1 MVEGYPSEYSLT
13 ITGVQR
19 MRSKKLIG
27 AAGVFAWLAAWSL
40 VSAVPAEAG
49 SMKASV
55 FITQAKIP
63 TGLSEKALIGF
74 AKTNHQK
81 LLHETTTDP
90 VKERKWLATMV
101 ISFSK
106 PVDDM
111 EFSVLFYDVHD
122 GPRRFVD
129 DMSTMVNK
137 RNEKTYVQKVTLDR
151 PKFKPNRNMELVVTV
166 RREEVGRLKFG
177 VLGEEIKR
185 SGQVSFSDDETGAK
199 KK

>member
-1 MVEGYPSEYSLT
+1 MGP
-13 ITGVQR
+13 
-19 MRSKKLIG
+19 KKLVWIVGIG
-27 AAGVFAWLAAWSL
+27 GWLALWSL
-40 VSAVPAEAG
+40 VAVRPAEAG
-49 SMKASV
+49 SMKAQV
-55 FITQAKIP
+55 FITQAKLP
-63 TGLSEKALIGF
+63 ASLTEKGLIGF

-81 LLHETTTDP
+81 LLHETTSEP

-101 ISFSK
+101 IAFSR

-111 EFSVLFYDVHD
+111 EFTVLFYDVHD

-137 RNEKTYVQKVTLDR
+137 KTEKTFVQKLKLDR
-151 PKFKPNRNMELVVTV
+151 PKFKPNRNLELVVTV
-166 RREEVGRLKFG
+166 KREEVGRLKFG

-185 SGQVSFSDDETGAK
+185 SGEVSFSDDETGAK

>member
-1 MVEGYPSEYSLT
+1 MG
-13 ITGVQR
+13 
-19 MRSKKLIG
+19 SKKLVWLL
-27 AAGVFAWLAAWSL
+27 GVGTWLAVWSL
-40 VSAVPAEAG
+40 ASVMPASAA
-49 SMKASV
+49 SMKAQV
-55 FITQAKIP
+55 FLTQAKIP

-74 AKTNHQK
+74 ARSNHQK
-81 LLHETTTDP
+81 LLHETKTDP
-90 VKERKWLATMV
+90 VKERKWQASMV
-101 ISFSK
+101 IAFSR

-111 EFSVLFYDVHD
+111 EFTILFYDVHD

-137 RNEKTYVQKVTLDR
+137 KTEKTFVQRLTLDR

-166 RREEVGRLKFG
+166 KREEVGRLKFG

-185 SGQVSFSDDETGAK
+185 SGTVDFSDEEAGAK

>member
-1 MVEGYPSEYSLT
+1 
-13 ITGVQR
+13 
-19 MRSKKLIG
+19 MRSKKLIW
-27 AAGVFAWLAAWSL
+27 AAGAFTWLALWSL
-40 VSAVPAEAG
+40 VSALPAEAG
-49 SMKASV
+49 SNKAQV

-63 TGLSEKALIGF
+63 QGLSEKALIGF
-74 AKTNHQK
+74 ASKNHQK
-81 LLHETTTDP
+81 LLHETTSEP
-90 VKERKWLATMV
+90 VKERKWVATMV

-111 EFSVLFYDVHD
+111 EFSVLFYDIQE
-122 GPRRFVD
+122 GRRLVD

-151 PKFKPNRNMELVVTV
+151 PKFKPNRQMELVVTV

-185 SGQVSFSDDETGAK
+185 SGEVSFSDDETGAK

>member
-1 MVEGYPSEYSLT
+1 
-13 ITGVQR
+13 
-19 MRSKKLIG
+19 MRSKKLIWSL
-27 AAGVFAWLAAWSL
+27 AAAAWLAMCVL
-40 VSAVPAEAG
+40 VTAFPAEAG
-49 SMKASV
+49 GLKAQV

-74 AKTNHQK
+74 ARANNQK
-81 LLHETTTDP
+81 LIRETTSEP
-90 VKERKWLATMV
+90 IKERTWKATMV
-101 ISFSK
+101 ITFTA
-106 PVDDM
+106 PPNDM
-111 EFSVLFYDVHD
+111 EFTVLFYDVHD

-137 RNEKTYVQKVTLDR
+137 KNEKTYVQKLTLDR

-185 SGQVSFSDDETGAK
+185 SGEVSFSDAE
-199 KK
+199 